1 MRMPVQSD
9 VKQDLEKPENIAQ
22 AFVVFLREMG
32 VNVPISSSIV
42 FYQALAHINVSKRND
57 VYWAGRSTLVT
68 NLNDFP
74 TYDEAFQAFWEDFI
88 TLNGIDLETAT
99 EIVTSFGEES
109 DQSGSLDE
117 ETEEGTVIPLR
128 YSRSEIL
135 RKKDFAEYT
144 EKELD
149 EAYTLMQSVR
159 LLGSTQ
165 KSRRMNVVSSPNR
178 TPDIKSMIRASFRTD
193 TEPIQRYFQQ
203 KDQKI
208 RKLVFLLDVSGSME
222 TYSRALLRFIQASVV
237 GRRKVEAFTIG
248 TRLTRVTKEL
258 SNRDL
263 DEALNLTSES
273 ISDWSGGTRIG
284 ETLEN
289 FLNHWGQRGMARG
302 ATIIILSD
310 GWDRGKSDVMAE
322 QMGRLKR
329 ISHKIIWMNP
339 LKVSPGYEPLAQGM
353 ATALPYIDDFI
364 EGHSLESLIELA
376 EILTE

>member
-1 MRMPVQSD
+1 MPVQSD
-9 VKQDLEKPENIAQ
+9 VKQDFEKPENIAQ

-32 VNVPISSSIV
+32 VNVPISSAIV
-42 FYQALAHINVSKRND
+42 FYQALAHIKVSKRND

-68 NLNDFP
+68 NPNEFA
-74 TYDEAFQAFWEDFI
+74 TYDEAFHAFWEDFI
-88 TLNGIDLETAT
+88 TLNGIDLETAN
-99 EIVTSFGEES
+99 EIVTSVGEES
-109 DQSGSLDE
+109 DKSGSLDE
-117 ETEEGTVIPLR
+117 ENDEGTVIPLR

-144 EKELD
+144 EKELV
-149 EAYTLMQSVR
+149 EAYKLMQSVR

-165 KSRRMNVVSSPNR
+165 KSRRMKVASSPNR

>member
-42 FYQALAHINVSKRND
+42 FYQDLAHINISKRND

-68 NLNDFP
+68 NPNDFP

-109 DQSGSLDE
+109 DESGSLDE

-149 EAYTLMQSVR
+149 EAYKLMQSVR

>member
-1 MRMPVQSD
+1 MPVQSD

-42 FYQALAHINVSKRND
+42 FYQALAHINISKRND

-68 NLNDFP
+68 NPNDFL
-74 TYDEAFQAFWEDFI
+74 TYDEAFHDFWEDFI

-109 DQSGSLDE
+109 DESGSLDE

-149 EAYTLMQSVR
+149 EAYKLMQSVR

-222 TYSRALLRFIQASVV
+222 TYSRALLRFIHASVV

>member
-32 VNVPISSSIV
+32 VNVPISSAIV
-42 FYQALAHINVSKRND
+42 FYQALAHINISKRND

-68 NLNDFP
+68 NPNDFL
-74 TYDEAFQAFWEDFI
+74 TYDEAFHAFWEDFI

-109 DQSGSLDE
+109 DESGSLDE

-149 EAYTLMQSVR
+149 EAYKLMQSVR

-339 LKVSPGYEPLAQGM
+339 LKVSPGYEPLAQGI

>member
-1 MRMPVQSD
+1 
-9 VKQDLEKPENIAQ
+9 
-22 AFVVFLREMG
+22 
-32 VNVPISSSIV
+32 
-42 FYQALAHINVSKRND
+42 
-57 VYWAGRSTLVT
+57 
-68 NLNDFP
+68 
-74 TYDEAFQAFWEDFI
+74 
-88 TLNGIDLETAT
+88 
-99 EIVTSFGEES
+99 
-109 DQSGSLDE
+109 
-117 ETEEGTVIPLR
+117 
-128 YSRSEIL
+128 
-135 RKKDFAEYT
+135 
-144 EKELD
+144 
-149 EAYTLMQSVR
+149 
-159 LLGSTQ
+159 
-165 KSRRMNVVSSPNR
+165 
-178 TPDIKSMIRASFRTD
+178 
-193 TEPIQRYFQQ
+193 
-203 KDQKI
+203 
-208 RKLVFLLDVSGSME
+208 ME